1 MIYIYKVIE
10 ILRTE
15 LTRKSEEWM
24 TAEQNLVEKDGEMK
38 KCQDEAARKF
48 ADLRKAFELANRD
61 KESMVIKYAMGEKD
75 ILIAKKGKEVA
86 EKKLGEAN
94 KDKESLQYKIKTL
107 GNERTRLQALCDAR
121 AQETLAAKK
130 EGDKWREEVKQMEH
144 KLTAA
149 TSKLKTEADVHRET
163 KDSLDKTKVQ
173 LAEVQASVD
182 KVKADAEEVIQK
194 TKQEE
199 IKTKR
204 MEKEAE
210 VKLMIDSVAAEELET
225 LRKKHKHL
233 LEENNELSIKVQA
246 GEKARLSYE
255 STLSSLKETVNQ
267 QKAEI
272 VDLYAKCAEL
282 ESVKIQFDREAEKCT
297 AKDAEVTRLR
307 AESVEMQADMTAC
320 RSKEAELLDFTQ
332 KLTDKNVI
340 LQSEFSNMQV
350 RANTLEE
357 EHTRL
362 VTSLAKAETRIT
374 ELQTELSSSTGNLS
388 EQVSSLTAELRAKT
402 GEALQAVEAAV
413 DAKNE
418 VEVMKRQH
426 TARVRELTKE
436 LNATKKR
443 GGDREPSPGVLSQG
457 SRSSSSASLHNKVC
471 KKIFKHYNRP

>member
-1 MIYIYKVIE
+1 
-10 ILRTE
+10 
-15 LTRKSEEWM
+15 
-24 TAEQNLVEKDGEMK
+24 
-38 KCQDEAARKF
+38 
-48 ADLRKAFELANRD
+48 
-61 KESMVIKYAMGEKD
+61 
-75 ILIAKKGKEVA
+75 
-86 EKKLGEAN
+86 
-94 KDKESLQYKIKTL
+94 
-107 GNERTRLQALCDAR
+107 
-121 AQETLAAKK
+121 
-130 EGDKWREEVKQMEH
+130 
-144 KLTAA
+144 
-149 TSKLKTEADVHRET
+149 
-163 KDSLDKTKVQ
+163 
-173 LAEVQASVD
+173 
-182 KVKADAEEVIQK
+182 
-194 TKQEE
+194 
-199 IKTKR
+199 
-204 MEKEAE
+204 
-210 VKLMIDSVAAEELET
+210 MIDSVAAEELET

-457 SRSSSSASLHNKVC
+457 SRSSSSASLHNKEALSPGLLKASSPSLRPLAVTTSSPTTAAAGSPAVSPRNNGVEHHSRKISSDMNRNQFDSGSGGPDSQMLIEKIVKLQRAC
-471 KKIFKHYNRP
+471 ARRQEKLDFLEEHVEQLVGEVKKKNKIIQNYVLSLQPGALVSEQSDIHKHTLNILLNDEAVIGQQGGIMSSVYGSKVTDSGMTFELSLEMNKKLQAVLEETLLKNITLKENMNTLGTEIAKISMERQASK

>member
-1 MIYIYKVIE
+1 M
-10 ILRTE
+10 RTE

-24 TAEQNLVEKDGEMK
+24 TAEQNLVEKEGEMK
-38 KCQDEAARKF
+38 RCQDEAARKF

-107 GNERTRLQALCDAR
+107 GTERTRLQALCDAR

-130 EGDKWREEVKQMEH
+130 EGDKWKEEVKQMEH

-163 KDSLDKTKVQ
+163 KDSLDKTKIQ

-340 LQSEFSNMQV
+340 LQSEYSNMQV

-388 EQVSSLTAELRAKT
+388 EQVSSLTVELRVKT
-402 GEALQAVEAAV
+402 SEAQQAVEAAV

-471 KKIFKHYNRP
+471 KTQG